1 MEAHEK
7 LREQIRQ
14 DIAQPDD
21 RSSLFWWMLD
31 NHAWMVEA
39 GGGRR
44 MRWGKLCS
52 HFAALGL
59 TDRTGK
65 PATRGGARQTWLR
78 VRRDIEAAR
87 NRTIEA
93 RAANTAEPDARK
105 QFPSRLPVDLRPKI
119 VEGSSDPVSR
129 AGVVAFGGSDGDGV
143 PNARFWTLEYLA
155 RRNEKGPDGK
165 LTEAA
170 IDLRRSEVRKKGR
183 EKDLWMGH
191 GVDVTG
197 QKK

>member
-1 MEAHEK
+1 MDAHEK

-39 GGGRR
+39 GEGRR

-59 TDRTGK
+59 TDWTGK
-65 PATRGGARQTWLR
+65 PATRGAARQTWFR
-78 VRRDIEAAR
+78 VRRDVEAAR
-87 NRTIEA
+87 KRTVES
-93 RAANTAEPDARK
+93 RAANRAELDARK
-105 QFPSRLPVDLRPKI
+105 QFPSRLPADLRPKM
-119 VEGSSDPVSR
+119 VERMRDPVSV
-129 AGVVAFGGSDGDGV
+129 GVVAFGGSDGAGEPD
-143 PNARFWTLEYLA
+143 ARLWTPEYLA

-170 IDLRRSEVRKKGR
+170 IDLRRSEVTKRGR

-191 GVDVTG
+191 GINMTG

>member
-1 MEAHEK
+1 
-7 LREQIRQ
+7 
-14 DIAQPDD
+14 
-21 RSSLFWWMLD
+21 
-31 NHAWMVEA
+31 
-39 GGGRR
+39 

-65 PATRGGARQTWLR
+65 AATKGGARQTWLR

-87 NRTIEA
+87 ERIFEA
-93 RAANTAEPDARK
+93 RSVHQAELDVRK
-105 QFPSRLPVDLRPKI
+105 QFPSRQSGDLRPTI
-119 VEGSSDPVSR
+119 VERSSDPVSR
-129 AGVVAFGGSDGDGV
+129 AVVVAFGGSDGDGV
-143 PNARFWTLEYLA
+143 SDARLWTSEYVA

-170 IDLRRSEVRKKGR
+170 VDLRRSEVRKKGC

-191 GVDVTG
+191 GVNVTG